1 MSAERFVFLTGA
13 GVRLVNAIIGCVLL
27 ALAILHVFIPK
38 TPILSL
44 IYLGGA
50 ILALISVRPQLGF
63 AWARLFAVA
72 TVVAMFFYFAAFFRI
87 ADHFYEQWYRSGMML
102 EAVGMLIS
110 AFAMIPVL
118 SVFSCAMKCQG
129 QDVGASDRALFAAPE
144 DTAAKSN

>member
-1 MSAERFVFLTGA
+1 
-13 GVRLVNAIIGCVLL
+13 
-27 ALAILHVFIPK
+27 
-38 TPILSL
+38 
-44 IYLGGA
+44 
-50 ILALISVRPQLGF
+50 
-63 AWARLFAVA
+63 
-72 TVVAMFFYFAAFFRI
+72 MFFYFAAFFRI